1 MSPAAESSMLLDAK
15 KAQLIEVEVIRGWRK
30 SSINF
35 DVAIPVAKI
44 QRIDSFDCCTES
56 DSAQT

>member
-1 MSPAAESSMLLDAK
+1 MLLDAK